1 MLFNKDN
8 KNKVKSNWKFEY
20 EDTVY
25 KIYDWNK
32 NLAGYFFPK
41 YNLIK
46 EETGARHGNE
56 KAKQQKKETEEE
68 LKEEEEEEDNDRII
82 ERMNKLHETVKGG
95 NLMVP
100 MLRLNLLDN
109 EEGGIDLKYAIEAL
123 GENLQRAKQWTQWLE
138 QNYAEFRIVGS
149 ALYTAREDRNMLSIV
164 LDINSDIILGEK
176 EIGLQ
181 LVPLLNKMHEDGM
194 L

>member
-1 MLFNKDN
+1 VLFNQDN
-8 KNKVKSNWKFEY
+8 KKKRNKSNWKFEY

-46 EETGARHGNE
+46 QEAGARHGNE
-56 KAKQQKKETEEE
+56 KAERQ
-68 LKEEEEEEDNDRII
+68 EEEEEEDNDRII

-95 NLMVP
+95 NLMIP

-123 GENLQRAKQWTQWLE
+123 GENLKRAKQWTQWLE
-138 QNYAEFRIVGS
+138 QNYAEFRIVGN

-176 EIGLQ
+176 EIGMQ
-181 LVPLLNKMHEDGM
+181 LVPLLDKMHEDGM